1 MLVMPT
7 KALHVVLEKPVWRTA
22 TAIAFIGKAW
32 LYVRKTVG
40 DVGNTDTFCW

>member
-1 MLVMPT
+1 MPT
-7 KALHVVLEKPVWRTA
+7 KALHIVLEKPVCRTA
-22 TAIAFIGKAW
+22 AARAFIGKAW